1 MHIHLHREIGTLKK
15 KISIMGGKVEDSLQK
30 SIRALTTNDVA
41 LAEKVI
47 AADREIDHFEIE
59 IEEECLK
66 ILALHQPV
74 AVDLRFVVAILKI
87 NNDLER
93 IADLATNIA
102 ERAIDIR
109 RCHPIHIPKELE
121 EMATKVQAML
131 KDCIDALINLNELLA
146 QDILTRD
153 KEIDELHKQMYGFVE
168 EGIRKDTERIGCYI
182 NLLSISRQLERIGDQ
197 VTNIAEDVVYLESGQ
212 IIRHNISGA

>member
-30 SIRALTTNDVA
+30 SIRALTTNDPA

-47 AADREIDHFEIE
+47 AADRDVDHCEIE

-93 IADLATNIA
+93 IADLAVNIA
-102 ERAIDIR
+102 ERALDIR
-109 RCHPIHIPKELE
+109 KCQPIHIPQEIE
-121 EMATKVQAML
+121 EMATKVQEML
-131 KDCIDALINLNELLA
+131 KDSIDALINLNEMLA
-146 QDILTRD
+146 QDILKRD
-153 KEIDELHKQMYGFVE
+153 REIDELHKRMYGFVE
-168 EGIRKDTERIGCYI
+168 EGIRKDNDRIGCYI

-197 VTNIAEDVVYLESGQ
+197 VTNIAEDVVYLETGQ
-212 IIRHNISGA
+212 IIRHNEG